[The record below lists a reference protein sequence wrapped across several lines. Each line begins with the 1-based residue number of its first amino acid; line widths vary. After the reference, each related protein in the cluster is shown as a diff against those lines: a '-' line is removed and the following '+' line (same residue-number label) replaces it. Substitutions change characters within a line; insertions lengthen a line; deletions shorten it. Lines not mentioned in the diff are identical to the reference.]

1 MSEGTKSIF
10 ESLRDV
16 RIPVGYKKVD
26 DEGNSYVT
34 AEDFMNATY
43 EAVIHNEKFRVELKG
58 FIKKILL

>member
-26 DEGNSYVT
+26 DEGNSSVT
-34 AEDFMNATY
+34 F
-43 EAVIHNEKFRVELKG
+43 EKKFARKLW
-58 FIKKILL
+58 